1 VVFGHFDA
9 FRQLFLHVI
18 RNMQHFFKL
27 IAVRAVEREELEH
40 LRLASNGLSRVM
52 YCLPSVI
59 WAADALKARI
69 IPASASQ
76 IFS

>member
-1 VVFGHFDA
+1 
-9 FRQLFLHVI
+9 
-18 RNMQHFFKL
+18 
-27 IAVRAVEREELEH
+27 
-40 LRLASNGLSRVM
+40 M

-76 IFS
+76 TFFMIYSLLDISH